1 MFSYLGYSYE
11 PVSDEVQKK
20 LEMEAKDMP
29 SYPDSE
35 SIKVI
40 DGVVVVKRG

>member
-20 LEMEAKDMP
+20 AGNG
-29 SYPDSE
+29 S
-35 SIKVI
+35 
-40 DGVVVVKRG
+40 KRYAIVPRFRIY

>member
-1 MFSYLGYSYE
+1 MNLY
-11 PVSDEVQKK
+11 QMRCRKK

-40 DGVVVVKRG
+40 DGSSEARLVDEEKIKDS